1 MPLLST
7 ILLPFALGL
16 TMANRVVAENRT
28 GMHDPVAI
36 AATHLKAGKFEAA
49 EEELRKALAGANG
62 NAEAYRLLGL
72 IYDETGRSEKAT
84 GAFLQAQKLDP
95 SSPQIQNTLGAHY
108 FRHGKLDKAIAQFR
122 EVLASSSNEVTAN
135 HYLGLIELRHD
146 QPAQALR
153 FLKTAQSQSP
163 RDRDI
168 LFDLA
173 RCYFALGHSQ
183 DAMQSLDQVLA
194 STAPDDGATFYGVGV
209 LLLQN
214 GQFSAAIPPLERA
227 RKLSPTNPAALVLLA
242 EAHRQGGRSEESWRF
257 VNEAVGLLK
266 LQSASGNR
274 QTEFLPKARQ
284 VLEALFSQEP
294 HSYQKGIA
302 LAEVLYLEKKYGESR
317 SLLGK
322 LELQGQRDPDF
333 FNLLGMV
340 YGGLNQLPD
349 AAQAVI
355 EAIRLAP
362 SRSDLIFNLAG
373 LYQKASDNASAVKV
387 LKRALAQGKVSPE
400 IHFALGLSY
409 FNMGNFSLAAEG
421 FQKAVN
427 LQPKFYRA
435 SFDLGRSLAK
445 LSRFDDALKAYKQTL
460 AVNPDFYAA
469 HYEMALLLTV
479 QQQTAAAVRHLK
491 ETVRIQPGHSDA
503 HYQLGKIY
511 LQQNQRG
518 ESAAEFEKAIQA
530 NPDHDA
536 AYNGLARIHLLQ
548 GDKAKA
554 EQLLARLNERKQSRK
569 AAFQEKVSG
578 SH

>member
-1 MPLLST
+1 MSLLST
-7 ILLPFALGL
+7 ILLPLALGL
-16 TMANRVVAENRT
+16 LMVNGVVAENR
-28 GMHDPVAI
+28 MHDPVAI
-36 AATHLKAGKFEAA
+36 AAAHLKAGKFEAA
-49 EEELRKALAGANG
+49 EEELRKVLSDTNG
-62 NAEAYRLLGL
+62 NAEAHRLLGL

-84 GAFLQAQKLDP
+84 QEFLQAQQLDP
-95 SSPQIQNTLGAHY
+95 SSPRIQNSLGVHY
-108 FRHGKLDKAIAQFR
+108 FRYGKLDLAAVQFR
-122 EVLASSSNEVTAN
+122 KVLASSSREVTAN
-135 HYLGLIELRHD
+135 HYLGLIELQQD
-146 QPAQALR
+146 QPAKALS
-153 FLKTAQSQSP
+153 FLKTAQAQSP

-173 RCYFALGHSQ
+173 RCHFALGQSQ
-183 DAMQSLDQVLA
+183 EAVQSLDQVLA
-194 STAPDDGATFYGVGV
+194 NTSTDDGATSFGVGI

-214 GQFSAAIPPLERA
+214 GQFRPAISALDRA

-242 EAHRQGGRSEESWRF
+242 DAHRQGGQFEESWRF
-257 VNEAVGLLK
+257 VNEAIGLLK
-266 LQSASGNR
+266 LQSVSGNR
-274 QTEFLPKARQ
+274 QNEFVPKARQ
-284 VLEALFSQEP
+284 VLEVLFSQEP
-294 HSYQKGIA
+294 RSYQKGIA
-302 LAEVLYLEKKYGESR
+302 LAEVLYLEKKYSESR
-317 SLLGK
+317 SLLRK
-322 LELQGQRDPDF
+322 LELQGKRDPDF

-340 YGGLNQLPD
+340 YGGLNQLPE

-362 SRSDLIFNLAG
+362 TRSDLIFNLAG
-373 LYQKASDNASAVKV
+373 LYQKAGDNGSAVKV
-387 LKRALAQGKVSPE
+387 LKRALAHGQVSPE

-409 FNMGNFSLAAEG
+409 FNMGNFSLAVDS

-435 SFDLGRSLAK
+435 HFDLGRSLAK
-445 LSRFDDALKAYKQTL
+445 LSRFDDAIKAYSQTL

-469 HYEMALLLTV
+469 HYEMALLLTG
-479 QQQTAAAVRHLK
+479 QQQTAAAVRHLQ

-511 LQQNQRG
+511 LQQNQRT

-548 GDKAKA
+548 GEKAKA
-554 EQLLARLNERKQSRK
+554 EQLLARLNERKQNRK
-569 AAFQEKVSG
+569 AAFQEKISG